1 MYPDRSLFKV
11 DFLGEPSRNR
21 HGTQNW
27 KESGFLTSLQ
37 VVENQLVKDLMA
49 W

>member
-1 MYPDRSLFKV
+1 MYSVRSLFRGL
-11 DFLGEPSRNR
+11 FLSEPSRNR

-37 VVENQLVKDLMA
+37 VVENQLVKHDMA